1 MPRSRRRIDID
12 NKAIVRGQTIL
23 KEALADFK
31 GKLQAT
37 TVTNHIQGNLKWSSK
52 IEKDKPLVRY
62 LVGQGLKELVREA
75 LAEWGLLSPKGE
87 ASPQLE
93 LFAVDER
100 DIVHQIGMARI
111 WVPSRGAHIQYHD
124 VPDDVLEEASV
135 FYQALG
141 QGNLRT
147 SDLLHQLAALR
158 KQKKPRKA
166 KAA

>member
-1 MPRSRRRIDID
+1 M
-12 NKAIVRGQTIL
+12 
-23 KEALADFK
+23 
-31 GKLQAT
+31 
-37 TVTNHIQGNLKWSSK
+37 
-52 IEKDKPLVRY
+52 RY

-100 DIVHQIGMARI
+100 DGIVHQIGMAFAFG
-111 WVPSRGAHIQYHD
+111 VPSRGAHSIPPD

-135 FYQALG
+135 FYKPLR

-147 SDLLHQLAALR
+147 TDLLHHLADHL

-166 KAA
+166 KPA